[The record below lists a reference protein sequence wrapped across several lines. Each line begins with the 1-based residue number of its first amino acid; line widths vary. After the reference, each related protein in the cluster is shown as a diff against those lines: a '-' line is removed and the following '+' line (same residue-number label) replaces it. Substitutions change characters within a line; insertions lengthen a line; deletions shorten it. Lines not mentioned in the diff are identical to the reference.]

1 MTSTVPIGNERNVP
15 HFVLPESRRVEM
27 SDQSAIAQIEIAFI
41 VIIVDP
47 LPSTILGKGSNYTC
61 LIGNPTEVSAKFE
74 FN

>member
-15 HFVLPESRRVEM
+15 HFVLPESRHVEM

-47 LPSTILGKGSNYTC
+47 LPRTVVGKGSNYTY
-61 LIGNPTEVSAKFE
+61 LIGTRWR
-74 FN
+74 